1 MYRTLI
7 DAATLALHLADP
19 DWVIVDCR
27 FDLGDTAAGRRSY
40 ALSHIPGAVYAH
52 LDDDLSGPPV
62 TDHGR
67 HPLPT
72 PAALTA
78 LFGRLGIDE
87 RKQVVA
93 YDSLNGGI
101 AARLWWMLRY
111 MGHEATAVLDGGWAA
126 WESAGLP
133 LQSGVEQNPL
143 ALFTGQ
149 PRREWLVIVSD
160 VARQPLLI
168 DSRDPQRYRGELE
181 PIDPQPG
188 HIPGAINHFFQDNW
202 GADGRY
208 LPPEEIRTRLM
219 AVLGEVT
226 PEAAAFY
233 CGSGVTACANLL
245 AMAYAGLGNGR
256 LYAGSWSEWSR
267 DPQRPVATGNAPD

>member
-1 MYRTLI
+1 MFETLI
-7 DAATLALHLADP
+7 DAATVAQHLDDP

-27 FDLGDTAAGRRSY
+27 FDLSDTAAGRRSY
-40 ALSHIPGAVYAH
+40 EQSHIPGAVYAH

-78 LFGRLGIDE
+78 LFGRLGIGATT
-87 RKQVVA
+87 QVVA
-93 YDSLNGGI
+93 YDNMNGGI

-111 MGHEATAVLDGGWAA
+111 MGHGATAVLDGGWAA
-126 WESAGLP
+126 WEAADLP
-133 LQSGVEQNPL
+133 VRAGVEQNAA
-143 ALFTGQ
+143 ALFPGH
-149 PRREWLVIVSD
+149 PHHEWLVTEAE
-160 VARQPLLI
+160 VATRPLLI
-168 DSRDPQRYRGELE
+168 DSRDPARYRGEIE

-188 HIPGAINHFFQDNW
+188 HIPGAVNYFFQQNW
-202 GADGRY
+202 QDGRY
-208 LPPEEIRTRLM
+208 LPAETIRAQMT
-219 AVLGEVT
+219 AVLGDVA
-226 PEAAAFY
+226 PEAATFY

-245 AMAYAGLGNGR
+245 ALAHAGLGNGR

-267 DPQRPVATGNAPD
+267 DPSRPIATGAEPG

>member
-7 DAATLALHLADP
+7 DAATLAQHLEDP

-40 ALSHIPGAVYAH
+40 TQAHIPGAVYAH

-78 LFGRLGIDE
+78 LFGRLGMDE

-111 MGHEATAVLDGGWAA
+111 MGHAATAVLDGGWAA
-126 WESAGLP
+126 WEAAGLP
-133 LQSGVEQNPL
+133 VRGGVEGHAP
-143 ALFTGQ
+143 ALFTGH
-149 PRREWLVIVSD
+149 PRREWLVTVD
-160 VARQPLLI
+160 EVATRPLLI

-202 GADGRY
+202 GAEGRY
-208 LPPEEIRTRLM
+208 LPPEEIRARLT
-219 AVLGEVT
+219 AVLGEIT
-226 PEAAAFY
+226 PEAATFY

-245 AMAYAGLGNGR
+245 AMAHAGLGNGR
-256 LYAGSWSEWSR
+256 LYAGSWSEWSS
-267 DPQRPVATGNAPD
+267 DPQRPIATGDEPG